1 MPFIVDSVKR
11 DLTSVVE
18 WGRQKMQEGDYEKAT
33 QHFCM
38 ALDLRP
44 GFLQALV
51 SRGFCYLAQG
61 EEERAQR
68 DFADVV
74 QKDAAFNRNIYVLMS
89 LSLKRTGDLNG
100 AIRYLNRCLSLF
112 PNFKPALLARAEL
125 SLKVQDFERARADF
139 RQVLQ
144 DEPVHLVAR
153 RGLADALRGL
163 GNFLEALRQ
172 YSRGISDATQAM
184 EHQLEQQHAPED
196 QEEVKL
202 QPEAEDGDGETMPDC
217 DGDAATTNELEME
230 NPSKQSQEESP
241 NDQRQDELLV
251 EPSELRAFL
260 VDLLMRRG
268 LVLRLMG
275 NLEAAGSD
283 FLEVLELEP
292 EDGLALFWYG
302 KILIEQQRHQEAVV
316 YLKASIDYHEPTRM
330 AAHAILGALLMSRAE
345 PHFGQA
351 HRHLKEAAQLPGVT
365 PALRITL
372 WICKA
377 AVALS
382 GKSRDPKKALSVLDR
397 ALAALEA
404 EPNMPESAPAS
415 GSRTARAS
423 SGGHVAGSG
432 GAAAAMLSARSR
444 SAEEA
449 RWLAARTLVKSQE
462 ALAKGD
468 DLEQALQCRTYLQL
482 VAREPQQRA
491 AAVPSLLFQLRVTAL
506 CDLCRWEEAVADC
519 RHALLVDPGDDAI
532 QFTMHVSAGILKFQ
546 DLKFEASIGCFTKA
560 IRLQPVSVQARLH
573 RAIALACAAWAR
585 GMEGSTQET
594 ARVVQLLNDSVQ
606 DLEAVE
612 QQAMI
617 TGSTA
622 PLGAAHLRAACL
634 CSLGR
639 PEDAWE
645 ALCES
650 GRRCAGRRSSLE
662 GPDLS
667 APRQRA
673 LEAEVLVLLERHSEA
688 IEACSA
694 VLALNVRGHADARV
708 MRAWCLSE
716 IGDVDAAFED
726 VAAALALAPER
737 ADIQEVYGDL
747 CLQYGRLAEA
757 FNAFGSAMK
766 LREPKTARLAFK
778 RALAQMKVGHLTGAE
793 QELSRAARTCPGMP
807 FVARGKDGV
816 GILSLMFKGD
826 WRHAHV
832 RLNMMLQSGCPV
844 PFYVDGLPAIF
855 LPHEL
860 MVYRGACSLYL
871 GDSSTAIQ
879 DFTAARD
886 LARHFF
892 TEVEESEGQIQEM
905 TLEGLLCF
913 ECDCTFNLAL
923 CQLRSRDYAAALAN
937 LEKLCDRLEEL
948 QALNSAHGLVWFLCG
963 ICHLALDSA
972 TEQFAK
978 EAFARSYSYDTA
990 YVDDFLQRNG
1000 SQMSREDERPAKPRP
1015 LGGPPSCKEDEKEDV
1030 PAVVC
1035 CLQLWGSDP
1044 KDSPP
1049 DSVSV
1054 TSSQGRR
1061 LNGLAPI
1068 RLKVRDVV
1076 VWGRPTMAWP
1086 TIPAVRWKPRTSL
1099 ARLDFLQQRD
1109 PLSMTPGQASNEN
1122 TEDNNF

>member
-11 DLTSVVE
+11 DLTAVVE

-51 SRGFCYLAQG
+51 SRGFCYLALG

-74 QKDAAFNRNIYVLMS
+74 QKDAGFNRNIYVLMS
-89 LSLKRTGDLNG
+89 LSLKRTGDLHG

-112 PNFKPALLARAEL
+112 PNFKPALLARGEL
-125 SLKVQDFERARADF
+125 CLKVQDFERARSDF

-153 RGLADALRGL
+153 RGLADSLRGL

-172 YSRGISDATQAM
+172 YSRGISDTSQAM
-184 EHQLEQQHAPED
+184 EHQLEQQDQGPE
-196 QEEVKL
+196 QEEPEEEKL
-202 QPEAEDGDGETMPDC
+202 QPEARDGSENDNGISALPET
-217 DGDAATTNELEME
+217 ELPQDS
-230 NPSKQSQEESP
+230 PSKHSNEDSP
-241 NDQRQDELLV
+241 HRQGDERAEAAEA
-251 EPSELRAFL
+251 EPRELRAFL
-260 VDLLMRRG
+260 VELLMRRA
-268 LVLRLMG
+268 LMLRLMG

-292 EDGLALFWYG
+292 EDGLALFWYS

-316 YLKASIDYHEPTRM
+316 YLKASLDYHEPTRM
-330 AAHAILGALLMSRAE
+330 AAHAILGALLMTASE
-345 PHFGQA
+345 PHFMQA
-351 HRHLKEAAQLPGVT
+351 QLHLKEAAQLA
-365 PALRITL
+365 PASQAVRITL
-372 WICKA
+372 LICSA

-382 GKSRDPKKALSVLDR
+382 GKNRDRKKALSLLDR
-397 ALAALEA
+397 ALAALEGEQR
-404 EPNMPESAPAS
+404 EPE
-415 GSRTARAS
+415 GSRTAHAS
-423 SGGHVAGSG
+423 LGHVAGSG

-449 RWLAARTLVKSQE
+449 RWLAARTLVKSQQ
-462 ALAKGD
+462 AMAKGD
-468 DLEQALQCRTYLQL
+468 DLEQALQCRSFLQL

-506 CDLCRWEEAVADC
+506 CDLCRWEEAVSDC
-519 RHALLVDPGDDAI
+519 RHALIVDPGDEGI
-532 QFTMHVSAGILKFQ
+532 HFTMHVSAGILKFQ

-560 IRLQPVSVQARLH
+560 IRLQPVNVQARLH

-594 ARVVQLLNDSVQ
+594 ARVVQLLTDSVQ

-617 TGSTA
+617 TGVMA

-639 PEDAWE
+639 LHDAWE

-673 LEAEVLVLLERHSEA
+673 LEAELLVLLERHSEA

-694 VLALNVRGHADARV
+694 VLALNSRGHADARV

-737 ADIQEVYGDL
+737 ADLQEVEGDL
-747 CLQYGRLAEA
+747 CLQYGRLADA
-757 FNAFGSAMK
+757 FNAFGKALK
-766 LREPKTARLAFK
+766 LREPRTARLAFK
-778 RALAQMKVGHLTGAE
+778 RALAQLKVGHLTGAE
-793 QELSRAARTCPGMP
+793 LELGKALRACPTGMVPLAR
-807 FVARGKDGV
+807 AKDAV
-816 GILSLMFKGD
+816 GILSLMFKSD

-832 RLNMMLQSGCPV
+832 RLNMLLQSCPA
-844 PFYVDGLPAIF
+844 PMQDGLPVIF

-871 GDSSTAIQ
+871 GDATAIQ
-879 DFTAARD
+879 DFTVALE
-886 LARHFF
+886 LAGHFF
-892 TEVEESEGQIQEM
+892 EAEGDSSKE
-905 TLEGLLCF
+905 TTFGEGRIGLAYF
-913 ECDCTFNLAL
+913 ECECTFNLAL
-923 CQLRSRDYAAALAN
+923 CQLRSKSYAGALAN
-937 LEKLCDRLEEL
+937 LEKLCERMEEMEIC
-948 QALNSAHGLVWFLCG
+948 ATAMGLVWFLCG

-978 EAFARSYSYDTA
+978 EAFSRSYSYDTA
-990 YVDDFLQRNG
+990 YVDDFLHRNG
-1000 SQMSREDERPAKPRP
+1000 SQMSQEEDRPEKPRP
-1015 LGGPPSCKEDEKEDV
+1015 LGGPPGREEEGKEDL
-1030 PAVVC
+1030 PTVVC
-1035 CLQLWGSDP
+1035 CLQLSSD
-1044 KDSPP
+1044 KDSQ
-1049 DSVSV
+1049 DAENTQSRSA
-1054 TSSQGRR
+1054 RR
-1061 LNGLAPI
+1061 FLSALAPI
-1068 RLKVRDVV
+1068 RIKVRDVV
-1076 VWGRPTMAWP
+1076 IWGRPSISWP
-1086 TIPAVRWKPRTSL
+1086 SIPPVRWKPRTSL

-1109 PLSMTPGQASNEN
+1109 PLSMTPGNPPSGEN
-1122 TEDNNF
+1122 PEDNNF

>member
-1 MPFIVDSVKR
+1 MPGIVDSVKR
-11 DLTSVVE
+11 DLTAVVE

-51 SRGFCYLAQG
+51 SRGFCYLALG

-74 QKDAAFNRNIYVLMS
+74 QKDAGFNRNIYVLMS
-89 LSLKRTGDLNG
+89 LSLKRTGDLHG

-112 PNFKPALLARAEL
+112 PNFKPALLARGEL
-125 SLKVQDFERARADF
+125 CLKVQDFERARSDF

-153 RGLADALRGL
+153 RGLADSLRGL

-172 YSRGISDATQAM
+172 YSRGISDTSQAM
-184 EHQLEQQHAPED
+184 EHQLEPEGQQEP
-196 QEEVKL
+196 EEVKL
-202 QPEAEDGDGETMPDC
+202 PPDTTEEARDGSTENDRDDRDDRGALPAMETDSPSKHSNEDGPDRQ
-217 DGDAATTNELEME
+217 GDE
-230 NPSKQSQEESP
+230 Q
-241 NDQRQDELLV
+241 LV
-251 EPSELRAFL
+251 EPRELRAFL
-260 VDLLMRRG
+260 VELLMRRA

-275 NLEAAGSD
+275 NLEASGSD

-316 YLKASIDYHEPTRM
+316 YLKASLDYYEPTRM
-330 AAHAILGALLMSRAE
+330 AAHAILGALLMTNSE
-345 PHFGQA
+345 PHFMQA
-351 HRHLKEAAQLPGVT
+351 QLHLKEAAQLA
-365 PALRITL
+365 PASQAVRITL
-372 WICKA
+372 WICSA

-382 GKSRDPKKALSVLDR
+382 GKSRDRKKALSLLDR
-397 ALAALEA
+397 ALAALEGEQR
-404 EPNMPESAPAS
+404 EPEGCSS

-423 SGGHVAGSG
+423 LGHVAGSG
-432 GAAAAMLSARSR
+432 GAAAAVLSARSR

-449 RWLAARTLVKSQE
+449 RWLAARTLVKSQQ
-462 ALAKGD
+462 AMAKGD
-468 DLEQALQCRTYLQL
+468 DLEQALQCRNFLQL

-506 CDLCRWEEAVADC
+506 CDLCRWEEAVSDC
-519 RHALLVDPGDDAI
+519 RHALIVDPGDEGI

-560 IRLQPVSVQARLH
+560 IRLQPVNVQARLH

-594 ARVVQLLNDSVQ
+594 ARVVQLLSDSVQ

-617 TGSTA
+617 TGVLA

-639 PEDAWE
+639 VHDAWE
-645 ALCES
+645 ALCDS
-650 GRRCAGRRSSLE
+650 GRRCAGRRSSCVE

-694 VLALNVRGHADARV
+694 VLALNSRGHADARV

-737 ADIQEVYGDL
+737 ADLQEVEGDL
-747 CLQYGRLAEA
+747 CLQYGRLADA
-757 FNAFGSAMK
+757 FNAFGKALK
-766 LREPKTARLAFK
+766 LREPRTARLAFK
-778 RALAQMKVGHLTGAE
+778 RALTQLKVGHLTGAE
-793 QELSRAARTCPGMP
+793 QELGRALRACPTGMLPLAR
-807 FVARGKDGV
+807 AKDAV
-816 GILSLMFKGD
+816 GILSLMFKSD

-832 RLNMMLQSGCPV
+832 RLNMLLQSCPA
-844 PFYVDGLPAIF
+844 PMQDGLPVIF

-871 GDSSTAIQ
+871 GDATTAIQ
-879 DFTAARD
+879 DFTVALD
-886 LARHFF
+886 LGRHFF
-892 TEVEESEGQIQEM
+892 EEGDASKETTSG
-905 TLEGLLCF
+905 EGLAYF

-923 CQLRSRDYAAALAN
+923 CQLRSKSYAAALAN
-937 LEKLCDRLEEL
+937 LEKLCERMEEMDI
-948 QALNSAHGLVWFLCG
+948 AVASAMGLVWFLCG
-963 ICHLALDSA
+963 ICHLSLDSG

-978 EAFARSYSYDTA
+978 EAFSRSYSYDTA
-990 YVDDFLQRNG
+990 YVDDFLHRNG
-1000 SQMSREDERPAKPRP
+1000 SQMSQEEERPEKPRP
-1015 LGGPPSCKEDEKEDV
+1015 LGGPPARDEGKEDL
-1030 PAVVC
+1030 PTVC
-1035 CLQLWGSDP
+1035 CLQLSSD
-1044 KDSPP
+1044 KDSQDAENTP
-1049 DSVSV
+1049 VSR
-1054 TSSQGRR
+1054 SARR
-1061 LNGLAPI
+1061 FLNTAPLRI
-1068 RLKVRDVV
+1068 KVRDVV
-1076 VWGRPTMAWP
+1076 IWGRPSISWP
-1086 TIPAVRWKPRTSL
+1086 WIPAVRWKPRTSL

-1109 PLSMTPGQASNEN
+1109 VTLAMAPGNPASEN
-1122 TEDNNF
+1122 PEDNNF